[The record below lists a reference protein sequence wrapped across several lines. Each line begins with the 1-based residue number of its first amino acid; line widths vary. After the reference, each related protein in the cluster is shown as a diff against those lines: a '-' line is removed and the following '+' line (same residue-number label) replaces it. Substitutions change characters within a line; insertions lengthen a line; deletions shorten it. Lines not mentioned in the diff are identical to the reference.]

1 MLQRLPSW
9 VVNKYSN
16 NPDILGLKAWLREQG
31 LHTVCES
38 ARCPNQ
44 GECFSK
50 QRVTFL
56 IMGSCCTRA
65 CRFCA
70 VEKGIPKALDVAEP
84 QKIAQAC
91 KQLGLRQ
98 VVITSVTRDDLPDG
112 GAGHFA
118 HTILA
123 LKRQLLK
130 TEIEVLTPDF
140 EGNPD
145 ALAKISAAGPDVWGH
160 NLETVPELYP
170 VVREKADYRQS
181 LFVLHQI
188 KEYNPLIYTK
198 SGLMLGLGET
208 ESQVMRVLNDL
219 RGVDCDFL
227 TIGQYLQ
234 PTRKNLPVKEYIK
247 PEVFERY
254 WERASEM
261 GFKKVMSQPLA
272 RSSYHGGIGLK
283 KEGCAA

>member
-1 MLQRLPSW
+1 MTNRLPSW

-16 NPDILGLKAWLREQG
+16 RAGILELKANLRKQG

-70 VEKGIPKALDVAEP
+70 VDKGVPKILDDTEP

-112 GAGHFA
+112 GAEHFA
-118 HTILA
+118 HTVLA
-123 LKRQLLK
+123 IRSRLPR

-145 ALAKISAAGPDVWGH
+145 ALAKVSAARPDVWGH

-170 VVREKADYRQS
+170 IVRDKADYGQS
-181 LFVLHQI
+181 LFVLRWI
-188 KEYNPLIYTK
+188 KEHNPLIYTK

-208 ESQVMRVLNDL
+208 ESQVMKVFADL
-219 RGVDCDFL
+219 REVDCDFL
-227 TIGQYLQ
+227 TVGQYLQ

-247 PEVFERY
+247 PEVFGRY
-254 WERASEM
+254 REKTTEM

-272 RSSYHGGIGLK
+272 RSSYHGP
-283 KEGCAA
+283 E